1 MPGPCEAAA
10 SDAITSTYPR
20 RSITC
25 GRQART
31 VRKTPSRLTSMVR
44 SKASGSIERTKPV
57 GATPAFA
64 ITTSMPPKRSTTDST
79 TPARASVSVTSAS
92 NAAASGPHCCATRA
106 SSSGSSPTRA
116 IRAPRAASWRAVSA
130 PIPRAAPVMRMVLP
144 RRSMAGAL

>member
-44 SKASGSIERTKPV
+44 SKASGSIERTKPGGRHPRVRHHHVDAAEALDHGLHDAGEGVAV
-57 GATPAFA
+57 GHVGLE
-64 ITTSMPPKRSTTDST
+64 RG
-79 TPARASVSVTSAS
+79 RV
-92 NAAASGPHCCATRA
+92 
-106 SSSGSSPTRA
+106 
-116 IRAPRAASWRAVSA
+116 RAALLRHARELLGLE
-130 PIPRAAPVMRMVLP
+130 PHEGDPGAAR
-144 RRSMAGAL
+144 